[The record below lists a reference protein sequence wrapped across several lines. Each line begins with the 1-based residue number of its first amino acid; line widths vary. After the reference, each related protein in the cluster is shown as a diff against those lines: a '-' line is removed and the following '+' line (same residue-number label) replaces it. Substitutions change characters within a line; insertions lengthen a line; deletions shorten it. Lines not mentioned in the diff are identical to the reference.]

1 MEVIMAN
8 TNPSVKSTKSTIA
21 LAIAGWSIITLAVV
35 GGAGFYLG
43 YQYKAA
49 QDTKT
54 KAAVQDA
61 LKAVQPAAVVAEASP
76 KN

>member
-1 MEVIMAN
+1 MAN
-8 TNPSVKSTKSTIA
+8 NNVPTSVKSNKSTLT
-21 LAIAGWSIITLAVV
+21 LAIVGWSIIALAVV
-35 GGAGFYLG
+35 GGAGFLAG

-61 LKAVQPAAVVAEASP
+61 LKAVQPPAAIAEAS
-76 KN
+76 K